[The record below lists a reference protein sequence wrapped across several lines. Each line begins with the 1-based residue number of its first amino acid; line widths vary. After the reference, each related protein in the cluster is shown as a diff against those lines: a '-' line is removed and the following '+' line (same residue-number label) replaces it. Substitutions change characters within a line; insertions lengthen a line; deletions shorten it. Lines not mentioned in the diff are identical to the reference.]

1 MDIKT
6 LLKKH
11 EGCIPHAY
19 LDSLGYLTIGVGRL
33 IDKQKGGRL
42 SDDEIDY
49 LLDND
54 IKKVQKELMAFAWYP
69 QLDPVRQMV
78 VESMA
83 FNLGIEGFSQFKNT
97 IAFIAAGKYA
107 EAADNMLKSK
117 WASQVGKRA
126 TELANMMRSGE
137 AQP

>member
-11 EGCIPHAY
+11 EGCVPYAY

-54 IKKVQKELMAFAWYP
+54 IKKVQKELMEFTWYP

-126 TELANMMRSGE
+126 SELANMMRSGE